1 MEQEQYPIRA
11 NSQVNVYEF
20 VSFGN
25 KGHISKRIEYYPLDE
40 SKLFFNLSFVDVDS
54 VTGEISD
61 RAVSNNGDS
70 QKVLATV
77 AATTID
83 FTDRY
88 PDAVV
93 YATGSTPART
103 RLYRMGIANNLN
115 EVKNDFEVWG
125 YINGQWSDFE
135 KGIDYEAFLVKRK
148 QQTT

>member
-1 MEQEQYPIRA
+1 MEQQQYPIRA

-20 VSFGN
+20 VSVGN
-25 KGHISKRIEYYPLDE
+25 RGHISKRIEYYPLDE

-103 RLYRMGIANNLN
+103 RLYRMGIANNLQDI
-115 EVKNDFEVWG
+115 ESYFEVYGLKNEAWEFFK
-125 YINGQWSDFE
+125 I
-135 KGIDYEAFLVKRK
+135 GIDYEAFIIKRK
-148 QQTT
+148 Q

>member
-1 MEQEQYPIRA
+1 MEQQQYPIRA

-103 RLYRMGIANNLN
+103 RLYRMGIANNLQDI
-115 EVKNDFEVWG
+115 ESYFEVYG
-125 YINGQWSDFE
+125 LKNGMWEFFKIGE
-135 KGIDYEAFLVKRK
+135 DYEAFIIKRK
-148 QQTT
+148 Q

>member
-103 RLYRMGIANNLN
+103 RLYRMGIANNLQDI
-115 EVKNDFEVWG
+115 ESYFEVYG
-125 YINGQWSDFE
+125 LKNGMWEFF
-135 KGIDYEAFLVKRK
+135 KIGKDYEAFIIKRK
-148 QQTT
+148 Q

>member
-1 MEQEQYPIRA
+1 MKKEQYPIRA
-11 NSQVNVYEF
+11 NSQVNAYEF
-20 VSFGN
+20 VSVGK
-25 KGHISKRIEYYPLDE
+25 KGHISKRIEYFPLDE
-40 SKLFFNLSFVDVDS
+40 SKLLFNLSFVDVDS

-70 QKVLATV
+70 PKVLATV

-103 RLYRMGIANNLN
+103 RLYRMGIANNLQDI
-115 EVKNDFEVWG
+115 ESYFEVYGLKNEEWEFFK
-125 YINGQWSDFE
+125 I
-135 KGIDYEAFLVKRK
+135 GIDYEAFIIKRK
-148 QQTT
+148 Q

>member
-1 MEQEQYPIRA
+1 MEQQRYDFETDTTATI
-11 NSQVNVYEF
+11 YEF
-20 VSFGN
+20 VSEGA
-25 KGHISKRIEYYPLDE
+25 KGSIKKLTTFTVIEPPDIY
-40 SKLFFNLSFVDVDS
+40 NLAFVDIDPN
-54 VTGEISD
+54 TGQQSD
-61 RAVSNNGDS
+61 TITTNNGDS

-77 AATTID
+77 AATVLD

-88 PDAVV
+88 PDARV

-125 YINGQWSDFE
+125 YANGQWLDFE

-148 QQTT
+148 Q